1 MVESRKPVPTC
12 QNSLSPLTHS
22 LNIWLFVISYFYLQI
37 TLRSKGFDPPFFFAL
52 LQTFH
57 TPSFGDEEFDIPQIN
72 PHHQQQQQATSQ
84 HPSQGNM
91 ASYQQPQMMGNQPT
105 DGMVMNDPS
114 AYQQP
119 LYLTGPPEHSM
130 GMSVK

>member
-1 MVESRKPVPTC
+1 V
-12 QNSLSPLTHS
+12 
-22 LNIWLFVISYFYLQI
+22 
-37 TLRSKGFDPPFFFAL
+37 

-57 TPSFGDEEFDIPQIN
+57 TPSFGDEEFDIPPIN
-72 PHHQQQQQATSQ
+72 PHHQQQQHQHQHQQAANQ

-91 ASYQQPQMMGNQPT
+91 ASYQQPQMMGNQT
-105 DGMVMNDPS
+105 ADGMAMNDPS

-130 GMSVK
+130 GISVR

>member
-1 MVESRKPVPTC
+1 
-12 QNSLSPLTHS
+12 
-22 LNIWLFVISYFYLQI
+22 LNIWLFVISYLYLLI
-37 TLRSKGFDPPFFFAL
+37 TLQSKGFDPPLAGFLFAV

-57 TPSFGDEEFDIPQIN
+57 TPSFGDEEFDIPPIN
-72 PHHQQQQQATSQ
+72 PHHQLQQQAASQ

>member
-1 MVESRKPVPTC
+1 M
-12 QNSLSPLTHS
+12 
-22 LNIWLFVISYFYLQI
+22 ISFCCV
-37 TLRSKGFDPPFFFAL
+37 

-57 TPSFGDEEFDIPQIN
+57 TPSFGDEEFDIPPIN
-72 PHHQQQQQATSQ
+72 PHHQQQQQAASQ

-130 GMSVK
+130 GMSVR

>member
-1 MVESRKPVPTC
+1 V
-12 QNSLSPLTHS
+12 
-22 LNIWLFVISYFYLQI
+22 
-37 TLRSKGFDPPFFFAL
+37 

-57 TPSFGDEEFDIPQIN
+57 TPSFGDEEFDIPPLN
-72 PHHQQQQQATSQ
+72 PHHQQQQQAANQ

-91 ASYQQPQMMGNQPT
+91 GSYQQPQMMGNQPT

-114 AYQQP
+114 GYQQP

-130 GMSVK
+130 GMGVK

>member
-1 MVESRKPVPTC
+1 VADHTSLPT
-12 QNSLSPLTHS
+12 SFLTDFDACF
-22 LNIWLFVISYFYLQI
+22 IIDCFVRRDIRLFLTGII
-37 TLRSKGFDPPFFFAL
+37 FFM

-57 TPSFGDEEFDIPQIN
+57 TPSFGDEEFDIPPIN
-72 PHHQQQQQATSQ
+72 PHHQQQQAPNQ

-91 ASYQQPQMMGNQPT
+91 ASYQQPQMMGSQPS

-130 GMSVK
+130 GISAR